1 MQIGITFKLF
11 AAILAT
17 SIVVVAVMVAA
28 QRLSFRR
35 DFLAYVNRSE
45 ITRVETLAQRLG
57 GAYDEAIGW
66 EALRAQGR
74 RWRRLLRE
82 HMDPGGERPVLPE
95 RDPRHRHRRWLA
107 PASMPAPDPLR
118 LGPRLTLVDAG
129 RAYVA
134 GNPRPADDAI
144 AEPIIRDGQTVGWL
158 LVSPFTE
165 LTSALDLHFQRRQ
178 ARAALF
184 IGALAIVLAALVA
197 LLLARHLLRP
207 VHRLARATR
216 ALTDGQLDTRIA
228 GGGGDELG
236 RLADDFNRLAATLE
250 HNEQAR
256 RALGADISHELRTP
270 VAVLRGELEALHDGV
285 RPLTREAIASLQQ
298 EVTVLGK
305 LIDDLYEL
313 ALADAGALDYAREP
327 LDLRMMLETAL
338 APFRALFAARNITL
352 ELVPA
357 TAPLPVLADAG
368 RLRQLFANLAEN
380 ALRYT
385 DPGGRVRV
393 VAAARD
399 RTIEV
404 DFQDSPPGVPESLLP
419 RLFERLFRVEP
430 SRSRALGGAGLG
442 LTICRNIAQA
452 HGGRIEARPSPLGGL
467 WIALTLPRA
476 EGGQGEGGAPA

>member
-17 SIVVVAVMVAA
+17 SVVVVAVMVAA

-45 ITRVETLAQRLG
+45 ITRLETLAQRLG

-82 HMDPGGERPVLPE
+82 HMAPGGERPVLPE
-95 RDPRHRHRRWLA
+95 RDPRHRHRRWFA

-144 AEPIIRDGQTVGWL
+144 AEPVIRDGQTVGWL

-207 VHRLARATR
+207 VHRLAHATR

-228 GGGGDELG
+228 GGADELG
-236 RLADDFNRLAATLE
+236 RLAQDFNRLAATLE
-250 HNEQAR
+250 RNEQAR
-256 RALGADISHELRTP
+256 RTLSADISHELRTP

-298 EVTVLGK
+298 EVAVLGK

-313 ALADAGALDYAREP
+313 ALADAGVLDYRREA
-327 LDLRMMLETAL
+327 LDLRAVLETAL
-338 APFRALFAARNITL
+338 APFRVLFAARDITF
-352 ELVPA
+352 EHVPA
-357 TAPLPVLADAG
+357 LAPLPVLADAG

-393 VAAARD
+393 AAAARGG
-399 RTIEV
+399 RIEV
-404 DFQDSPPGVPESLLP
+404 DFQDSAPGVPDALRP

-442 LTICRNIAQA
+442 LAICRNIAQA
-452 HGGRIEARPSPLGGL
+452 HGGQIEARPSPLGGV
-467 WIALTLPRA
+467 WIALNLPRA
-476 EGGQGEGGAPA
+476 GDGQGGSGAAA